1 MAEGIDVIGE
11 IPADRW
17 DVDKY
22 WNPDPHNVGTHV
34 NRRAGFLENVHDFDH
49 TFFNISPREAGNT
62 DVQQRN
68 LLEVTQE
75 ALDDAGQ
82 PSEKL
87 PRTTGVYIG
96 IGLMDHG
103 FTVIEDAKCMNAYT
117 HTGTAHSVAANR
129 VSFAYDIRGP
139 SVAIDTACAASL
151 TAMHYACFGLWN
163 KECPVAIV
171 GGCNT
176 LVVPEVTSGFSAL
189 GVLAADGKSCPFSAQ
204 AKGYVRSE
212 GMGACIV
219 KPLETALR
227 DNDNVYCIIRGS
239 WLAHSGYSLSIT
251 MPSTDA
257 QAELMK
263 TTYAMFGLNMDQV
276 DFVEA
281 HGTGTPVGDPIE
293 AEAIA
298 RAFTIGNITR
308 KAPLAVGSSKSH
320 FGHLECAAGMA
331 QIVKVALM
339 LKNREIY
346 PNIHFGEPNPAIDCQ
361 GWNIYVPEELVPFK
375 KKKTFTC
382 GINTFGFGGA
392 LAHMVFEEYTPP
404 PRKQNKGQAGWKI
417 GSGSEKGLKLMIPL
431 TAKSGAALK
440 ATAKV
445 WEEYER
451 PEDAQEVVCWLATR
465 RSHYNNRVVIL
476 ADSGEDF
483 RQKLK
488 MVQEKVSHEEIVEG
502 TVPLHQEKRNICFI
516 FPGQGQQSFDMGRS
530 LYRDE
535 AVFRKAVDD
544 CDAIY
549 KKISGKSFIRTY
561 NMFGSLEPG
570 KKYNTDSANDILV
583 SQPAILF
590 LQVGLLHL
598 MECWGIN
605 ASCVVGHSLGEVA
618 AAYASG
624 TVTLEE
630 AITVQYY
637 RALQQDRLAGTGSMA
652 ALRVSPE
659 EGQAL
664 CKVHKDLFVACVNAH
679 RSITLAGGIKVI
691 KEVCAAN
698 PDNARELRV
707 KCAFHTPHMNP
718 IEVDFLKS
726 MKGKMNSTA
735 PTKYAMYSTVTGTGK
750 KHETPTD
757 TQYFWDNIRGTV
769 HFLEAIQ
776 GVMRDYENVV
786 FLELSGAATLLSSIR
801 AIAKEEGVQPS
812 GMISCGQRGRDDRIS
827 TQRALATL
835 YTMGT
840 PVDWDS
846 IEGNCGHWM
855 QLPHYA
861 WQHQTFRYEAEGM
874 RNRRLDLE
882 DRTLRGLHGEVK
894 LEILP
899 YLRDHVVNGSLKF
912 PRSGFIEYALE
923 MEFDAE
929 ALPTLRN
936 IVFHEEFLEIPEEI
950 DCNGESPERRTLS
963 LTTERIRNGSKV
975 SLKSEGQTYAKMD
988 IHMVEKAP
996 QRSEVNLARIRTR
1009 CKTHIASD
1017 DFYAKFDEM
1026 GVQYEDE
1033 IKFKN
1038 VKEVFIGDGE
1048 ALACLHPLVDKHQR
1062 LNTITL
1068 DAAFMVAMSTKQENT
1083 ILLTPTK
1090 IDCICMAVPTLPRKT
1105 TVMVYAKLTSCNSLG
1120 LTADITLLDEEGNV
1134 FVDVKGFRA
1143 ENISGFRTPKVD
1155 LASCLFTSDW
1165 QPMAACLPPT
1175 SVVRDF
1181 FKDRNL
1187 KRLYPQEMVAI
1198 EKAEKHL
1205 PLLKEICAAYAK
1217 HAVASTPESEY
1228 HQTMVRCAARLR
1240 QIAETIPT
1248 KLTFETIPKAM
1259 QKINNTS
1266 PEMFQEMDMIRRM
1279 GQILPESLKDPK
1291 PALSELF
1298 KEDMMGRYFLDSIS
1312 TRIYY
1317 KALGDLVRQA
1327 VLEAKKQKKVVR
1339 VLEMGGRL
1347 GGLTQYILT
1356 NIEDLLQD
1364 GSVDYTFT
1372 DINITFFHLIEEKF
1386 AGYPN
1391 MKYAQLDVERGIDA
1405 QSFAPNSYDIVVCL
1419 DTLHCTKESVESCSI
1434 IRDLLCQDGW
1444 LMIMEPTNNHN
1455 SSEIIFG
1462 CFELCW
1468 IFEDQRKDRCW
1479 MDQKGWTDVMIASGF
1494 SDITAISTP
1503 NEFFHSLFVGR
1514 KSNMELVYPTL
1525 PIKSDDLA
1533 AVAQPIET
1541 TVDPIWV
1548 LVHLGDTELPNLVK
1562 SKLPKGT
1569 KMVNVK
1575 KFESV
1580 ANSLGNHKGGV
1591 NVVYFWN
1598 PNDAGMV
1605 NTLTIVKTC
1614 QNFEENS
1621 NSALWVITEGAASN
1635 GGNINATITQ
1645 GLLRSLSNEMV
1656 NIDVFTL
1663 DLDEALVGKQADDV
1677 ANTLKNHTTNERE
1690 LRLQNSRIHVPRIV
1704 KQSLTSTSST
1714 KEKMWRVEA
1723 AATKQNCV
1731 DSIGFHVINRTPLQD
1746 NMVRIA
1752 VKAANV
1758 STFDVKNGTNAQRQ
1772 AHVQLGQECV
1782 GVVEAVGR
1790 CVKTVKPLDNIIAFG
1805 IGCMA
1810 SNVDI
1815 DAEFVFQKPPRI
1827 SSRDSAGIGLAYVQA
1842 YHTLIDRANLQ
1853 YGERILI
1860 NSACSSVGLAALELA
1875 KFKSAKVIC
1884 AVDTEQQRHYLKKN
1898 ASIAHIT
1905 DTSSSTFHRDVLDW
1919 TEGLGVDVVVNFASG
1934 EAMDKSLMTLANG
1947 GRFCHM
1953 ADDQDVSASNVAID
1967 ALLNNCSLHTVRI
1980 DTVMKETPVKF
1991 RKIVTEVLG
2000 LLQKGAVQAI
2010 PTSSHDIKDVK
2021 IVLEQL
2027 KESTPIGNVVLE
2039 VPTNFVPCPLEPAL
2053 DLFKSD
2059 ALYLITGATG
2069 GIGQEFARWMAEKG
2083 ARHIAFVSSRGS
2095 HSWFHS
2101 NTVDELKAIGT
2112 TVYDF
2117 KVDLCDEKDIRRQFS
2132 YILKNGYPP
2141 LKGVFHLAGVHRTS
2155 TINDLSVESLRTAV
2169 STKATS
2175 ARIIS
2180 QLTTELRI
2188 SLDHFVMLS
2197 SSKSAWGNPEL
2208 AEMCAA
2214 NSGLDGLAQHRRL
2227 HGLPALSLQCGWLRG
2242 AGWLEDSERSAGV
2255 KKYTKG
2261 STLHVREFLSLLD
2274 KILLNEDLPPVIA
2287 ISNEVS

>member
-1 MAEGIDVIGE
+1 MEEGIDVIGE

-22 WNPDPHNVGTHV
+22 WHPDPHNVGTHI
-34 NRRAGFLENVHDFDH
+34 NRRAGFMENVHDFDH
-49 TFFNISPREAGNT
+49 NFFNISPREAGNT

-96 IGLMDHG
+96 IGRMDHG
-103 FTVIEDAKCMNAYT
+103 FTVSEDAKCMNAYT
-117 HTGTAHSVAANR
+117 QTGTAHSIAANR
-129 VSFAYDIRGP
+129 ISFAYDIRGP

-176 LVVPEVTSGFSAL
+176 VLIPEVTAGYSAL
-189 GVLAADGKSCPFSAQ
+189 GVLAADGKSCPFSAH

-212 GMGACIV
+212 GVGACIL

-239 WLAHSGYSLSIT
+239 WLAHSGRSLSIT

-263 TTYAMFGLNMDQV
+263 TTYTMFGLNMDQV

-298 RAFTIGNITR
+298 RAFTIGNIRR
-308 KAPLAVGSSKSH
+308 KTPLAVGSSKSH
-320 FGHLECAAGMA
+320 FGHMEFAAGMA
-331 QIVKVALM
+331 QVIKVALM

-346 PNIHFGEPNPAIDCQ
+346 PNINFGEPNPAIDCQ

-375 KKKTFTC
+375 EKKTFTC

-404 PRKQNKGQAGWKI
+404 PRKEKKGQAGWKI
-417 GSGSEKGLKLMIPL
+417 GSGSEKGMKLVIPL

-445 WEEYER
+445 WEEYTGS
-451 PEDAQEVVCWLATR
+451 EDAQEVVCWLATR

-488 MVQEKVSHEEIVEG
+488 MVQEKIFHDEIIEG
-502 TVPLHQEKRNICFI
+502 TVPLHQEKSNICFI

-535 AVFRKAVDD
+535 PVFRKAVDD

-561 NMFGSLEPG
+561 HMFGSLEHG
-570 KKYNTDSANDILV
+570 KKYNTDSANDLLV
-583 SQPAILF
+583 CQPAILF

-598 MECWGIN
+598 VEFWGIR
-605 ASCVVGHSLGEVA
+605 ASCVVGHSLGEIA

-624 TVTLEE
+624 TVTLDE
-630 AITVQYY
+630 AITLQYY
-637 RALQQDRLAGTGSMA
+637 RALHQVRLAGTGSMA

-679 RSITLAGGIKVI
+679 QSITIAGDINVI

-698 PDNARELRV
+698 PDNAKELRV

-718 IEVDFLKS
+718 IERDLFKS
-726 MKGKMNSTA
+726 MKGKINSTA

-769 HFLEAIQ
+769 RFLEAIQ
-776 GVMRDYENVV
+776 GIMRDYENVV

-801 AIAKEEGVQPS
+801 AIAKEEAVQPA

-827 TQRALATL
+827 TQRALATI

-840 PVDWDS
+840 PVDWGN
-846 IEGNCGHWM
+846 IAGNCARWM
-855 QLPHYA
+855 QLPQYA
-861 WQHQTFRYEAEGM
+861 WQHQTFRYEAEGV

-882 DRTLRGLHGEVK
+882 DRTLRGLYGEVK

-899 YLRDHVVNGSLKF
+899 YLRDHIINGSLKF
-912 PRSGFIEYALE
+912 PRSGYIEYALE
-923 MEFDAE
+923 KEFDAE

-936 IVFHEEFLEIPEEI
+936 IEFNEEFLELPEKV
-950 DCNGESPERRTLS
+950 DRNGESPERRTLV
-963 LTTERIRNGSKV
+963 LIKERSRNGTKV
-975 SLKSEGQTYAKMD
+975 SIKCEGQTYAKMD
-988 IHMVEKAP
+988 IHMNEKVF
-996 QRSEVNLARIRTR
+996 QRNPVNLARIRTR
-1009 CKTHIASD
+1009 CKTHIVSG
-1017 DFYAKFDEM
+1017 DFYTKFAEM

-1033 IKFKN
+1033 LKFKN

-1068 DAAFMVAMSTKQENT
+1068 DAAFMVAMSTQQANT
-1083 ILLTPTK
+1083 TLLTPTE
-1090 IDCICMAVPTLPRKT
+1090 IDCIRMAVPKLPRKS
-1105 TVMVYAKLTSCNSLG
+1105 TVMVYTKLTTCNSLG
-1120 LTADITLLDEEGNV
+1120 LTADITLMDEQGNV
-1134 FVDVKGFRA
+1134 FADVEGFRA
-1143 ENISGFRTPKVD
+1143 ENIYGFRTPMVD
-1155 LASCLFTSDW
+1155 LTSCLFTTQW
-1165 QPMAACLPPT
+1165 QPMKACLPPT
-1175 SVVRDF
+1175 SVVTDF
-1181 FKDRNL
+1181 FQDRNL

-1198 EKAEKHL
+1198 EKAEDHL
-1205 PLLKEICAAYAK
+1205 PLLKEICTAYAK
-1217 HAVASTPESEY
+1217 HAVESTPESEY
-1228 HQTMVRCAARLR
+1228 SQNMLRCATRLR
-1240 QIAETIPT
+1240 KMAETIPT
-1248 KLTFETIPKAM
+1248 EMQFENIPKAT
-1259 QKINNTS
+1259 QKIITSS
-1266 PEMFQEMDMIRRM
+1266 PEMFQEVDMVKRM
-1279 GQILPESLKDPK
+1279 GQILPEALKDPNL
-1291 PALSELF
+1291 ALSEVF
-1298 KEDMMGRYFLDSIS
+1298 HGDMMGRYFLDSIPI
-1312 TRIYY
+1312 RIYY

-1327 VLEAKKQKKVVR
+1327 LLEAQKRKKVVR
-1339 VLEMGGRL
+1339 VLEIGGRL
-1347 GGLTQYILT
+1347 GGLTQCILS

-1372 DINITFFHLIEEKF
+1372 DINITFFRLVEEKF

-1391 MKYAQLDVERGIDA
+1391 IKYMQLDVERGIDS
-1405 QSFAPNSYDIVVCL
+1405 QSFSPNSYDIVICL
-1419 DTLHCTKESVESCSI
+1419 DTLHCTKESVKSCSI

-1455 SSEIIFG
+1455 TSEIIFG
-1462 CFELCW
+1462 SFDLCW

-1479 MDQKGWTDVMIASGF
+1479 MDQKGWTDVMIMSGF
-1494 SDITAISTP
+1494 SDVIAISTP
-1503 NEFFHSLFVGR
+1503 NEFFHSLIVGC
-1514 KSNMELVYPTL
+1514 KSNMELMYPTI
-1525 PIKSDDLA
+1525 PKTSDDSTE
-1533 AVAQPIET
+1533 VTQPMQIT
-1541 TVDPIWV
+1541 ADPIWV
-1548 LVHLGDTELPNLVK
+1548 LVHLDDSVLPDLVRT
-1562 SKLPKGT
+1562 KLPKET
-1569 KMVNVK
+1569 KVVHVNK
-1575 KFESV
+1575 LESM
-1580 ANSLGNHKGGV
+1580 ANYLGNHKGGV

-1598 PNDAGMV
+1598 PNDAGMA
-1605 NTLTIVKTC
+1605 NTLKIVKIC
-1614 QNFEENS
+1614 QDLGETPTV
-1621 NSALWVITEGAASN
+1621 LWVITKGAVSS
-1635 GGNINATITQ
+1635 GGNINAAITQ
-1645 GLLRSLSNEMV
+1645 GFMRSIRNEMTNV
-1656 NIDVFTL
+1656 DVFTL
-1663 DLDEALVGKQADDV
+1663 DLDEAAVGKQADDV

-1690 LRLQNSRIHVPRIV
+1690 LRIQNSTIYVPRIV
-1704 KQSLTSTSST
+1704 TQSLASTSSIT
-1714 KEKMWRVEA
+1714 DTMWRVEA

-1731 DSIGFHVINRTPLQD
+1731 DSIGFHIINRAPLQD

-1752 VKAANV
+1752 VKTTNV
-1758 STFDVKNGTNAQRQ
+1758 STLDVRNGTSDLREGR
-1772 AHVQLGQECV
+1772 VQLGQECS
-1782 GVVEAVGR
+1782 GVVEEVGR
-1790 CVKTVKPLDNIIAFG
+1790 CVTKINPLDNVIAFG

-1810 SNVDI
+1810 SYVDI
-1815 DAEFVFQKPPRI
+1815 DEKFVFQKPSRI
-1827 SSRDSAGIGLAYVQA
+1827 GSHEAAGIGMVYAQA
-1842 YHTLIDRANLQ
+1842 YHALIDKANLQ
-1853 YGERILI
+1853 CGERILI
-1860 NSACSSVGLAALELA
+1860 NCACSSVGLAALELA
-1875 KFKSAKVIC
+1875 KYKGANVIC
-1884 AVDTEQQRHYLKKN
+1884 AVDTEQQCLYLKKRGN
-1898 ASIAHIT
+1898 IAHIA
-1905 DTSSSTFHRDVLDW
+1905 DTTSPGFHRDVLDW
-1919 TEGLGVDVVVNFASG
+1919 TGGLGVDVVVNLASG
-1934 EAMDKSLMTLANG
+1934 ETLDKSFMTLANG

-1953 ADDQDVSASNVAID
+1953 MVNQEVSASNVPMD
-1967 ALLNNCSLHTVRI
+1967 ALLNNCSLHAVNI
-1980 DTVMKETPVKF
+1980 DTVMKETPGKF
-1991 RKIVTEVLG
+1991 RNIVVEVLG
-2000 LLQKGAVQAI
+2000 LLQKGSFQTI
-2010 PTSSHDIKDVK
+2010 PTLSHEIKDVK
-2021 IVLEQL
+2021 LVLEQL

-2039 VPTNFVPCPLEPAL
+2039 VPANFVPCPLEPAL
-2053 DLFKSD
+2053 ERFKPD
-2059 ALYLITGATG
+2059 ALYVITGATG

-2083 ARHIAFVSSRGS
+2083 ARHITFVSSRGS
-2095 HSWFHS
+2095 HSWFHF
-2101 NTVDELKAIGT
+2101 NTIDELKAIGT
-2112 TVYDF
+2112 TVYDI
-2117 KVDLCDEKDIRRQFS
+2117 KVDLCDETDIRRQFS
-2132 YILKNGYPP
+2132 HLIKDGYPS
-2141 LKGVFHLAGVHRTS
+2141 LKGVFHLAGVNHIS
-2155 TINDLSVESLRTAV
+2155 TIDDLSGESLQTAV

-2175 ARIIS
+2175 AQIIS
-2180 QLTTELRI
+2180 QLTIELRVP
-2188 SLDHFVMLS
+2188 LDHFVMLS
-2197 SSKSAWGNPEL
+2197 SSKSTWGNPKL
-2208 AEMCAA
+2208 AELCAA
-2214 NSGLDGLAQHRRL
+2214 NSGLDALAQHRRL
-2227 HGLPALSLQCGWLRG
+2227 HGLPALSIQCGWLRG

-2255 KKYTKG
+2255 KEYTKG
-2261 STLHVREFLSLLD
+2261 ATLHVREFLSVLD
-2274 KILLNEDLPPVIA
+2274 KVLLREDLPPVIA